1 MRPFRPTGLCLVVGW
16 FHVFQIRLTYCMQ
29 VHEEFAYGFSEQLLR
44 ARATDQVCMPTLF
57 NLPKLAAQVYA
68 H

>member
-1 MRPFRPTGLCLVVGW
+1 
-16 FHVFQIRLTYCMQ
+16 MQ

-57 NLPKLAAQVYA
+57 NLTKLAAQVYA